1 MIRLLMR
8 YILVLLGLHHM
19 VQTIERPTGK
29 TKSQTILTWREA
41 SAKQWR
47 TSERKTEGHFSSGV
61 PQHAWQRIQHRTN
74 YKSSKDQTTSSSDSL
89 VVELKH
95 FFACFKVSTATNYQQ
110 PGTCCSLHLLH
121 WWCQEGASCCR
132 PQEAAGPDRNPEDLL
147 TLYTQTAH
155 QPTPQPEMF
164 KTVDET
170 TLVGLI
176 QNSNQSAYKG
186 EVSKLS
192 QCSFSTG
199 LTLNTSETKE
209 MIISFRK
216 QKEEPAPIH
225 RKRRSGEGDQL

>member
-1 MIRLLMR
+1 
-8 YILVLLGLHHM
+8 
-19 VQTIERPTGK
+19 
-29 TKSQTILTWREA
+29 
-41 SAKQWR
+41 
-47 TSERKTEGHFSSGV
+47 
-61 PQHAWQRIQHRTN
+61 
-74 YKSSKDQTTSSSDSL
+74 
-89 VVELKH
+89 
-95 FFACFKVSTATNYQQ
+95 
-110 PGTCCSLHLLH
+110 
-121 WWCQEGASCCR
+121 
-132 PQEAAGPDRNPEDLL
+132 
-147 TLYTQTAH
+147 
-155 QPTPQPEMF
+155 MF